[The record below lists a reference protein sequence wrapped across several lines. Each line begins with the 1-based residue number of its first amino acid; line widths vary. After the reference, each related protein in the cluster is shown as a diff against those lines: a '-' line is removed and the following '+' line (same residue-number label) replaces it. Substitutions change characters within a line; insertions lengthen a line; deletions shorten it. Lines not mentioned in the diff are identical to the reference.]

1 MTITT
6 SKLGRAAG
14 IAAIGAGLL
23 YVLVQLIH
31 PEENADHVTT
41 TAWTVTH
48 LLTGAMCVLGLIG
61 ISGMYFREVK
71 ETGVLGLI
79 GYLLFGA
86 FFLIALM
93 VGFAETVVLP
103 TIADELPGYVND
115 FLGNVM
121 GEAIDGDVGSLATA
135 NLLAGIT
142 YALGGVLF
150 GVALYRA
157 RILARWA
164 SLLLAIGAI
173 ATPILVSV
181 LPDDLIRVA
190 AIPVGA
196 ALVGLGYSLWREE
209 RTVAI
214 PEGRVVAPDVPAAT
228 R

>member
-1 MTITT
+1 MAITT
-6 SKLGRAAG
+6 AKLGRAAG
-14 IAAIGAGLL
+14 LAAIGAGLL
-23 YVLVQLIH
+23 YILVQLIH
-31 PEENADHVTT
+31 PEENVDHVTT

-48 LLTGAMCVLGLIG
+48 LLTGAMCILGLIG
-61 ISGMYFREVK
+61 ISGMYFRQVREM
-71 ETGVLGLI
+71 GILGLV

-103 TIADELPGYVND
+103 TIADEAPGYVND
-115 FLGNVM
+115 FLANVM
-121 GEAIDGDVGSLATA
+121 GEAIDGDVGGLATA

-150 GVALYRA
+150 GVALFRA

-173 ATPILVSV
+173 ATPVLVSV
-181 LPDDLIRVA
+181 LPDDLIRLA
-190 AIPVGA
+190 AFPVGI

-209 RTVAI
+209 RTVAV
-214 PEGRVVAPDVPAAT
+214 PEHRVDAPNVAAPT
-228 R
+228 G